1 MFAATVTTALRRA
14 VGTVVCAVA
23 FVVPL
28 GAAAQDSVAVARLK
42 IAPDLLTTVGSSV
55 LPDVPW
61 ARLLNG
67 ELLVRALVV
76 ANSDDASLAALRRN
90 VVAMGGAVTY
100 NYTSIRAL
108 AVMVPASR
116 LVELAQ
122 LREVASISPN
132 RAVTRTASVLQAT
145 TGASEAEGPARND
158 LDGSGVGIAVLDSG
172 IAWNHQSMS
181 RSFLGLKGLS
191 RGQAGGRLRRPR
203 QGPDRSR
210 LGARLRPLGGEPA
223 HARRHA
229 LHTQPV
235 AAAAAAPADARPV
248 RPRLARGL
256 DRRRQ
261 RQLPVARHLA
271 ASRRTPTC
279 TTSACSTTTASA
291 TWPT

>member
-76 ANSDDASLAALRRN
+76 ANSDDASLAALRRK

-191 RGQAGGRLRRPR
+191 RVKQAVDFVAVGKGLTDLAWVR
-203 QGPDRSR
+203 GSDRSAENLLTLDGTR
-210 LGARLRPLGGEPA
+210 FTPSLSLL
-223 HARRHA
+223 
-229 LHTQPV
+229 QQ
-235 AAAAAAPADARPV
+235 
-248 RPRLARGL
+248 PRLLMPDPYGHGSH
-256 DRRRQ
+256 
-261 RQLPVARHLA
+261 VASIA
-271 ASRRTPTC
+271 AGSGSYQWPDTSVSRRTPTC
-279 TTSACSTTTASA
+279 TTSACSTPTAWA